1 MYMSAAVL
9 KHKYSLPPKVFI
21 GRCSSLKVEAPD
33 DIEKKLRQVG
43 YSDDAVRQILKWYKK
58 NNDRKT

>member
-1 MYMSAAVL
+1 ML
-9 KHKYSLPPKVFI
+9 
-21 GRCSSLKVEAPD
+21 SLKVEAPD